1 MSAAEDIYVNFSAYG
16 EYRMEGLQRM
26 GGIAAFIQALAYI
39 VGFGVLATLLN
50 AGDTEGWSA
59 AQKLDF
65 VLDRK
70 HWFQV
75 WMIFIYV
82 VFGIALVVLAAAL
95 HERLKESKP
104 GVMQVAT
111 PFGLIWA
118 GLVIAS
124 GMVAS
129 VGLESVSALY
139 ASDVEQAASLWLAV
153 NAIQL
158 GLGGG
163 VEIVG
168 GLWMLLI
175 SAAALHSKNFTRA
188 LNYLGV
194 LVGVAG
200 LLTIAPPLE
209 DLGMVFGL
217 GQILWFMGIGFVL
230 LRRPVSDNSF
240 KPITLRGAD

>member
-1 MSAAEDIYVNFSAYG
+1 MK
-16 EYRMEGLQRM
+16 GLQRM

-50 AGDTEGWSA
+50 PGDTEGWSA
-59 AQKLDF
+59 AQKLGF
-65 VLDRK
+65 VLERK
-70 HWFQV
+70 NWFQI

-82 VFGIALVVLAAAL
+82 VFGIALVLLAVAL
-95 HERLKESKP
+95 HERLKEDKP
-104 GVMQVAT
+104 GLMHVAT

-124 GMVAS
+124 GMIAS
-129 VGLESVSALY
+129 VGLESVSALH
-139 ASDVEQAASLWLAV
+139 ASDVEQATSLWLAV

-168 GLWMLLI
+168 GVWMLLI
-175 SAAALHSKNFTRA
+175 SMAALHSHDFTRV

-200 LLTIAPPLE
+200 LLTIAPPLA

-217 GQILWFMGIGFVL
+217 GQILWFMGVGFVL
-230 LRRPVSDNSF
+230 LRRSAAGSSF
-240 KPITLRGAD
+240 KPTPLRGEA

>member
-1 MSAAEDIYVNFSAYG
+1 MKS
-16 EYRMEGLQRM
+16 LQRM

-39 VGFGVLATLLN
+39 VGFAVLATLLN
-50 AGDTEGWSA
+50 AGDTEGWSS

-65 VLDRK
+65 VLERK
-70 HWFQV
+70 SAFQI

-82 VFGIALVVLAAAL
+82 VFGIALVVLAVAL
-95 HERLKESKP
+95 HERLKERKP
-104 GVMQVAT
+104 GLMQVAT
-111 PFGLIWA
+111 SFGLIWA

-129 VGLESVSALY
+129 VGLESVSALH
-139 ASDVEQAASLWLAV
+139 ANDVEQAISLWLAV

-168 GLWMLLI
+168 GLWMILI
-175 SAAALHSKNFTRA
+175 SIAALHSGNFTRV
-188 LNYLGV
+188 LNYLGA

-200 LLTIAPPLE
+200 LLTIAPPLA

-217 GQILWFMGIGFVL
+217 GQILWFLGVGFVL
-230 LRRPVSDNSF
+230 LRRPAADDSF
-240 KPITLRGAD
+240 KPTPLRGAA